1 MTDIREQLRDSLAR
15 YVLSLQPLAT
25 RRAWLAHYESL
36 HGPEAADD
44 LKARM
49 VRIHGEGKG

>member
-1 MTDIREQLRDSLAR
+1 MTDIREQLRGCLAR
-15 YVLSLQPLAT
+15 YVLSLKPLAT

-49 VRIHGEGKG
+49 VRIHGEGK